1 MCRTFCAVSFR
12 TCNVLMY
19 WSNYSFSIPRAKPG
33 HFSKFVWKW
42 LFKFPTP
49 RAKKLFK
56 WPIIITGPYTLTLGK
71 FRRGHKLMKLS
82 KPSLRHSKAC
92 VTLCFKPIRH
102 EAAIVPLKIIQTR
115 YHVGLCHDL
124 WRLFKAPRHINS
136 NGGRVQFLHLFI
148 LWTVLKISVWSSWG
162 LKIARRRRGKK
173 RQRVRGEMGRPPPL
187 LVLSSRS
194 QIFLPFSLLIRLVPG
209 YTPALMQ
216 RNQISRSLS
225 LSNARSMPDGEVE
238 ASICPDEP

>member
-1 MCRTFCAVSFR
+1 MTVQIPNSSSQKAVQM
-12 TCNVLMY
+12 TY
-19 WSNYSFSIPRAKPG
+19 NYYRSIYLKP
-33 HFSKFVWKW
+33 
-42 LFKFPTP
+42 
-49 RAKKLFK
+49 
-56 WPIIITGPYTLTLGK
+56 GK
-71 FRRGHKLMKLS
+71 FRRGHTLMKLS

-162 LKIARRRRGKK
+162 LKIARKKGKGK
-173 RQRVRGEMGRPPPL
+173 NGRGEVGKWGGPL
-187 LVLSSRS
+187 
-194 QIFLPFSLLIRLVPG
+194 P
-209 YTPALMQ
+209 
-216 RNQISRSLS
+216 N
-225 LSNARSMPDGEVE
+225 
-238 ASICPDEP
+238 